1 MLAAWSRNTIITP
14 INKNLSLVNKCG
26 LLQGNAKDTSIKLT
40 LIGPPGSGKG
50 TQAAKL
56 NADFGLITKS
66 TGELLRAA
74 VRNKTALGREAE
86 GQMAGGGLV
95 DDKLMLSIVKE
106 ALFAKE
112 LMKTGWVLDG
122 YPRTINQA
130 SNLDALLK
138 GNYQTLTYALYLQV
152 DEKIIIERLS
162 ARWVH
167 ESSGRIYNLQ
177 YKKPKNP
184 GIDDVTGEPLT
195 QRHDDKPEVITER
208 LKIFN
213 EKTKPILEYYE
224 KVKLL
229 RVIDSPTS
237 DIGYIQI
244 KKLVSEAIIK
254 K

>member
-1 MLAAWSRNTIITP
+1 
-14 INKNLSLVNKCG
+14 V
-26 LLQGNAKDTSIKLT
+26 KLT

-74 VRNKTALGREAE
+74 VRNKTALGRTAEA
-86 GQMAGGGLV
+86 QMAGGGLV

-106 ALFAKE
+106 ALFTKE
-112 LMKTGWVLDG
+112 LKKSGWVLDG
-122 YPRTINQA
+122 YPRTLIQA
-130 SNLDALLK
+130 SNLDTLLQN
-138 GNYQTLTYALYLQV
+138 NYHSLTYALYLKV
-152 DEKIIIERLS
+152 DEKILIERLS

-167 ESSGRIYNLQ
+167 EPSGRIYNLQ
-177 YKKPKNP
+177 YKPSIKQ
-184 GIDDVTGEPLT
+184 GVDDVTGDALT
-195 QRHDDKPEVITER
+195 QRHDDKPDVIIER

-224 KVKLL
+224 KAKLL
-229 RVIDSPTS
+229 RIIDSPTS
-237 DIGYIQI
+237 DIGYVQI
-244 KKLVSEAIIK
+244 KKLVSDAILK